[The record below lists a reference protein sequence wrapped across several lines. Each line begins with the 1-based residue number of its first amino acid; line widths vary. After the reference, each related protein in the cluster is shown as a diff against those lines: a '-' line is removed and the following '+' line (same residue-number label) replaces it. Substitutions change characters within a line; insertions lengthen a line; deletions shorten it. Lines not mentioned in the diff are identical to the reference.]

1 MLEKIYTSFHEKDAI
16 LMQQYRE
23 RKFTK
28 YSELHSTLM
37 MAEQNRELLLA
48 THNLRPAG
56 SAPLPEAHFSSKKQ
70 KKNKDRSNMGNAQK
84 RPARSPPKNNFHPQ
98 SSKSGAK
105 KKWKK
110 TTELMFIPK
119 KNWEDKCHKCGMT
132 GHWSRNCRTPRHLQ
146 DLYQA
151 SQKSQIETNLV
162 EKQPSTQF
170 SAEDFENDDLLD

>member
-1 MLEKIYTSFHEKDAI
+1 MLEKTYTSFHEKDAI

-110 TTELMFIPK
+110 TTELMSIPK
-119 KNWEDKCHKCGMT
+119 KN
-132 GHWSRNCRTPRHLQ
+132 
-146 DLYQA
+146 
-151 SQKSQIETNLV
+151 
-162 EKQPSTQF
+162 
-170 SAEDFENDDLLD
+170 

>member
-1 MLEKIYTSFHEKDAI
+1 MLEKTYTSFHEKDAI

-70 KKNKDRSNMGNAQK
+70 NKNKDKSNMGNAHK
-84 RPARSPPKNNFHPQ
+84 RPARSPPRTTFIPRAAKVGQ
-98 SSKSGAK
+98 RKSGRR
-105 KKWKK
+105 
-110 TTELMFIPK
+110 PQ
-119 KNWEDKCHKCGMT
+119 N
-132 GHWSRNCRTPRHLQ
+132 
-146 DLYQA
+146 
-151 SQKSQIETNLV
+151 
-162 EKQPSTQF
+162 
-170 SAEDFENDDLLD
+170 

>member
-1 MLEKIYTSFHEKDAI
+1 MLEKTYTSFHEKDAI

-56 SAPLPEAHFSSKKQ
+56 SAHLPEAHFLP
-70 KKNKDRSNMGNAQK
+70 RSRRKIRTDLTWGMHIRG
-84 RPARSPPKNNFHPQ
+84 RPEVHPRTTFIPRAAKVGQ
-98 SSKSGAK
+98 K

-110 TTELMFIPK
+110 TTELMSISK

-132 GHWSRNCRTPRHLQ
+132 GHWSRNCRTPRHL
-146 DLYQA
+146 
-151 SQKSQIETNLV
+151 
-162 EKQPSTQF
+162 
-170 SAEDFENDDLLD
+170 